1 MTDDLRPNYYPI
13 FLDLRG
19 KTAVVVGGGEV
30 ALRKIEALLAAGAV
44 VRVVAPE
51 IRPDIEGLERHG
63 VLQIVRRSYRAGDLE
78 GAILAIAATSSPEV
92 NRFVSDEASRNN
104 VLLNVVDAQ
113 DLSDFIV
120 PSVVRRGDLTVAIST
135 GGLSPALARRLR
147 EKLEETLV
155 PEYGAFLRLLG
166 SMRSR
171 VRRELPVLRQR
182 EAFWTEVVDS
192 DVFELYRRD
201 GEGAARRRMDE
212 IMRRIRGVEE
222 SN

>member
-1 MTDDLRPNYYPI
+1 MTDDLHPSYYPM
-13 FLDLRG
+13 FVDLRG

-30 ALRKIEALLAAGAV
+30 SVRKIEALLAAGAA

-51 IRPDIEGLERHG
+51 IHPDIEDLERRG
-63 VLQIVRRSYRAGDLE
+63 VLQIDRRPYRTGDLD
-78 GAILAIAATSSPEV
+78 GAFLAIAATSSPEV
-92 NRFVSDEASRNN
+92 NRSVSEEASRSNT
-104 VLLNVVDAQ
+104 LLNVVDAP
-113 DLSDFIV
+113 DLSGFIV
-120 PSVVRRGDLTVAIST
+120 PSVIRRGDLTVAIST

-166 SMRSR
+166 GMRPR
-171 VRRELPVLRQR
+171 VRRELPAFRQR
-182 EAFWTEVVDS
+182 EAFWTEVVS
-192 DVFELYRRD
+192 SEVFELYKRE
-201 GEGAARRRMDE
+201 GEGAARGRIDE